1 MAALD
6 TAQLK
11 RVCLLG
17 FSVIDRAQLTAG
29 LANYVG
35 SMAGVGE

>member
-17 FSVIDRAQLTAG
+17 VSVIDRAQLTAG
-29 LANYVG
+29 LAVYVG
-35 SMAGVGE
+35 AMAGGGE